1 MVGPGPSRMR
11 GPGNGQ
17 AYRMTVEGPGV
28 TPDVKWQA
36 KGLPR
41 FNPHAPALAA
51 HEAAMNARLDQLNDR
66 LCRKH

>member
-1 MVGPGPSRMR
+1 
-11 GPGNGQ
+11 
-17 AYRMTVEGPGV
+17 MTVEGPGV

-41 FNPHAPALAA
+41 FNPRAPGHL
-51 HEAAMNARLDQLNDR
+51 ELEGAMNAKLDEFGDR